1 MPELFGLLLL
11 QEAGPSGA
19 GSIIGSVLPI
29 VLVFLVFYFLIIR
42 PQQKERQRVEK
53 ETQEML
59 GSLKTGDK
67 VVTSGGILGTIV
79 SVRDDTVQ
87 LRVADAVKIDV
98 LKSAIARRTGDA
110 ARPQETK

>member
-42 PQQKERQRVEK
+42 PQKQERQRVEQ

-59 GSLKTGDK
+59 ASLKAGDK
-67 VVTSGGILGTIV
+67 IVTTGGILGTV
-79 SVRDDTVQ
+79 VAVRDDTVQ
-87 LRVADAVKIDV
+87 LRVAEGVKIEV
-98 LKSAIARRTGDA
+98 LKSSVGRKTTEQSRAVEA
-110 ARPQETK
+110 K